1 MRFEFFHYIPVFQT
15 NKSWD
20 SSHLVKNQ
28 YNTPFQ
34 RQFVQERSQ
43 WQLVDQKHL
52 WKIEITFYLMNH
64 SKRAHCWIDY
74 LKCFYPFHSMKN
86 SKIHQKVYVHS
97 CERAFES
104 KNCLVNLASIHR
116 NQRQLKRRLIET
128 NHLIS
133 SRIYNFLKIHSVELT
148 KWLIWWANTKIIW
161 CYQNAMLHNNGL
173 SFTWYWFFWITSKHF
188 QYITIFCGDIMH
200 FSFITI
206 VPYQC
211 ILIHSL
217 KFIIQNNRNISIT
230 FEQYRF

>member
-52 WKIEITFYLMNH
+52 WKIEITFDLMNH

-86 SKIHQKVYVHS
+86 SKIHQTVYVHS

-133 SRIYNFLKIHSVELT
+133 SRIYIFSKN
-148 KWLIWWANTKIIW
+148 
-161 CYQNAMLHNNGL
+161 
-173 SFTWYWFFWITSKHF
+173 SFSWTNQVTDLV
-188 QYITIFCGDIMH
+188 G
-200 FSFITI
+200 
-206 VPYQC
+206 
-211 ILIHSL
+211 
-217 KFIIQNNRNISIT
+217 
-230 FEQYRF
+230 